1 MVTKTSITLSFS
13 PSFDGHSDVTEWLV
27 EGKEFDGGR
36 GDGDDAEKK
45 RIRDKNGKK
54 RGEKERKKGGEKE
67 RKKGGEKERK
77 KGGEK
82 ERKKGGEKDSDVAK
96 GSGDGNDLG
105 WFVLLSANHTDNNS
119 LTG

>member
-1 MVTKTSITLSFS
+1 M
-13 PSFDGHSDVTEWLV
+13 
-27 EGKEFDGGR
+27 FDGGR

-54 RGEKERKKGGEKE
+54 E
-67 RKKGGEKERK
+67 GEKERK